1 MEGGGS
7 GAQSAAAIRRGMD
20 EFLGPAKKSARMAG
34 LRWNLVACGSRE
46 NTYRRF
52 REALNQT
59 PESVATIL
67 LVDAE
72 AEVTTDPREHLLR
85 EDRWDLRAATDEAI
99 HLMVQVMETWIIA
112 DPDELARYYGQ
123 GFKTAKLP
131 GRINLEQEPKPQVQ
145 SGLKEA
151 TRRTGKGRYNKIS
164 HASELLAR
172 IRPAR
177 VQARC
182 QHCKRL
188 FDELDRIIAAA

>member
-1 MEGGGS
+1 MPKVRL
-7 GAQSAAAIRRGMD
+7 QSAGAWMSFWGRRRTLRGWGAFGGISCHAGRARMPV
-20 EFLGPAKKSARMAG
+20 GVSAR
-34 LRWNLVACGSRE
+34 LS
-46 NTYRRF
+46 TK
-52 REALNQT
+52 T

-72 AEVTTDPREHLLR
+72 AEVKTDPREHLLR
-85 EDRWDLRAATDEAI
+85 QDGWDLRAAPEEAV
-99 HLMVQVMETWIIA
+99 HLMVQVMETWIVA

-123 GFKTAKLP
+123 GFKTAKLS
-131 GRINLEQEPKPQVQ
+131 GRIDLEQEPKTQVQ

-188 FDELDRIIAAA
+188 FEELDRIIAAA